1 MAIGGFLRSILG
13 GRQPAPSARAHL
25 SATDLPAAIYA
36 VGDIHGCLPLLHLLH
51 EQIFADAAGIAGEKW
66 LVYLGDYVDRGPNSA
81 GVLDALLAPPPA
93 GFRRIALAG
102 NHEVMMLNFLERPA
116 RNASWLQFG
125 GPETLASYGLDV
137 KSLLALPERQRIA
150 HLQSH
155 IPEEHIDF
163 LASLPLT
170 LSAPGLVFVH
180 AGLRPGIAVAAQAED
195 DALWIRGDF
204 FSAPPREGLLV
215 VHGHTP
221 AREPVVAQ
229 GRICVD
235 TGAFA
240 TGLLTAVKITAAEP
254 PQFISAAIP
263 TTPL

>member
-1 MAIGGFLRSILG
+1 
-13 GRQPAPSARAHL
+13 
-25 SATDLPAAIYA
+25 
-36 VGDIHGCLPLLHLLH
+36 
-51 EQIFADAAGIAGEKW
+51 
-66 LVYLGDYVDRGPNSA
+66 
-81 GVLDALLAPPPA
+81 
-93 GFRRIALAG
+93 
-102 NHEVMMLNFLERPA
+102 MMLNFLDHPA

-155 IPEEHIDF
+155 IPEEHVDF
-163 LASLPLT
+163 LATLPLT

-195 DALWIRGDF
+195 DALWIRNDF
-204 FSAPPREGLLV
+204 FSAPPRHDLLV

-221 AREPVVAQ
+221 AKDPVVAP

-254 PQFISAAIP
+254 PHFISVAVP
-263 TTPL
+263 TSPL